1 MRYHQSESLLPS
13 DYPKLHPC
21 QLWVSERHEIL
32 ANSSALNLTFCGILY
47 LQRMTATPSCI
58 PHAILEHYHS
68 YLIWTGLRLTCNK

>member
-32 ANSSALNLTFCGILY
+32 ANSSEAQQGLDHAPGTSMYTLKH
-47 LQRMTATPSCI
+47 I
-58 PHAILEHYHS
+58 PCA
-68 YLIWTGLRLTCNK
+68 